1 MSTTT
6 LVRSD
11 LGPAKAR
18 VTAPRRVAPAP
29 ARDPRPTRKQR
40 REARLIREHNESSTV
55 LNPRVIDL
63 QIRSAA
69 LWPRT
74 YR

>member
-11 LGPAKAR
+11 LGPAKALA
-18 VTAPRRVAPAP
+18 TAPRPVTTTP
-29 ARDPRPTRKQR
+29 ARDPRQTRKQR
-40 REARLIREHNESSTV
+40 RHARLLQAHDESSTV